1 MYKRL
6 LDNPLNAN
14 ERYLHAIATRLDVL
28 IDQLSAISE
37 HLAKDSG
44 VTVENVV
51 VEEQVKEEKVK
62 EEVVEK
68 PTPVKR
74 KRTPKKG

>member
-1 MYKRL
+1 MYKRVL
-6 LDNPLNAN
+6 ENPLNAN
-14 ERYLHAIATRLDVL
+14 ERYLYAIATRLDVL
-28 IDQLSAISE
+28 IDQVSAISE
-37 HLAKDSG
+37 HLAKESG
-44 VTVENVV
+44 VTLENVTV
-51 VEEQVKEEKVK
+51 EEKVK

>member
-1 MYKRL
+1 MYKRIL
-6 LDNPLNAN
+6 ENPLNAN

-37 HLAKDSG
+37 HMAKESG
-44 VTVENVV
+44 TTIENVA
-51 VEEQVKEEKVK
+51 VEEKIVEDVKK
-62 EEVVEK
+62 EVEK
-68 PTPVKR
+68 PTPAKR

>member
-1 MYKRL
+1 MYKRVL
-6 LDNPLNAN
+6 ENPLNAN

-37 HLAKDSG
+37 HLAKESG
-44 VTVENVV
+44 VTLENVTV
-51 VEEQVKEEKVK
+51 EEKVK